1 MKSSVNSLVL
11 ERGILTS
18 SYKEELRSNIRATR
32 SKSLSRLKQR
42 IKRNS
47 GYACCE
53 AGTILRVSMFFI
65 AITLIVF

>member
-1 MKSSVNSLVL
+1 MKSSVNNLAL

-18 SYKEELRSNIRATR
+18 SYKKEIRSNVRAMR
-32 SKSLSRLKQR
+32 SKSLSGLKRQAL
-42 IKRNS
+42 RNS

-53 AGTILRVSMFFI
+53 MGTFLKVSMFFV